1 VKILG
6 IAGSL
11 REKSY
16 NKGLLQAAVELAPA
30 GMEIEVFYLAGI
42 PPFNQDLDVNP
53 PESVKAFKE
62 KILAADGI
70 LLCTPEYN
78 YSVPGVLKNAIDWAS
93 RPYGQNAWEGKPAGV
108 MGASIGFAGTAR
120 AQAALRQSFTFLNV
134 HCMNQ
139 PEIYVVRAADKFS
152 AEGKLIDQET
162 REHLGRFLEA
172 LAGWI
177 ERRSTRDSL

>member
-1 VKILG
+1 MKILG

-30 GMEIEVFYLAGI
+30 GMEIEIADISAI
-42 PPFNQDLDVNP
+42 PPFNQDLDTTP
-53 PESVKAFKE
+53 PESVKTFKE
-62 KILAADGI
+62 RIIASDGI
-70 LLCTPEYN
+70 LFCTPEYN

-93 RPYGQNAWEGKPAGV
+93 RPYGQNAWVNKTAAV
-108 MGASIGFAGTAR
+108 TAR

-139 PEIYVVRAADKFS
+139 PEIYVANAADRFS
-152 AEGKLIDQET
+152 AEGKLSDKATE
-162 REHLGRFLEA
+162 EHLVGFLEA
-172 LAGWI
+172 FAQWI
-177 ERRSTRDSL
+177 EKMTK